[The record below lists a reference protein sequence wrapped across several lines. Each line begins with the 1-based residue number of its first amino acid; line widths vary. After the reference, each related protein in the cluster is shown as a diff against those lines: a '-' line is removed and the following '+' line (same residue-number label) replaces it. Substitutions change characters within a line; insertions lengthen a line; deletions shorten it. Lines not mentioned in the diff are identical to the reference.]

1 MALGCFRGCIFHDF
15 LTFQGGIGRPF
26 WHSSGAWGRTWALG
40 KDLWAVSALYC
51 DLWGG
56 FLASLGTLVADIGC
70 LWASFGR
77 SLVDFWSFEVHFGHF
92 VEAFWILLA
101 TFCAFLDELL
111 EKS

>member
-1 MALGCFRGCIFHDF
+1 MIFD
-15 LTFQGGIGRPF
+15 LSGGIGRPF

-77 SLVDFWSFEVHFGHF
+77 SLETFGSFGGHFGYF
-92 VEAFWILLA
+92 VEAFWRLLA
-101 TFCAFLDELL
+101 TFYAILGELL